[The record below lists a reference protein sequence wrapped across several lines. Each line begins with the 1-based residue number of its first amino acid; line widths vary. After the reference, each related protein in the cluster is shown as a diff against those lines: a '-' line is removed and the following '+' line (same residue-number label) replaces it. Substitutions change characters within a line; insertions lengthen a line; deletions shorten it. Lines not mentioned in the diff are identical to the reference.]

1 MLLPGSRCPETFT
14 DTGPLFSF
22 LLGWVPKAQLA
33 KVTIWLGWTAV
44 VSGYSC
50 SAQHSLQKWSLSPVP
65 EAAREC
71 GTDKIKQSVS
81 MGKAFPRKAFA
92 EKAFTVL

>member
-14 DTGPLFSF
+14 DRGPLFSF

-33 KVTIWLGWTAV
+33 KVTIWLGCMAV
-44 VSGYSC
+44 VSC
-50 SAQHSLQKWSLSPVP
+50 SAQHSLQKQSPSPIP

-71 GTDKIKQSVS
+71 GTDKIKQSES
-81 MGKAFPRKAFA
+81 MGKAFPRKAF
-92 EKAFTVL
+92 TVL